1 MGRMENPSLEEPSP
15 TNPNSAEANGWTA
28 GPGSPDPDSPKKT
41 GRRLSWPVIAVLG
54 VLGLLVIAAASAFG
68 GYQSGIGLRT
78 ASQATQD
85 ASNLQ
90 EQITLAQQDLANG
103 QYDRARQRF
112 EYVARL
118 NPNYPGI
125 VEALANLQI
134 KLDTKTTPTPAFTPT
149 PIPTPDT
156 RSQDELYTQAQ
167 QNLTNKE
174 WSKAIDALLTLR
186 KNSPNAHPVEVDGML
201 FIALRNQG
209 MEKITKTDLEGGMYD
224 LSLAERFGPL
234 DTEAVSMETWVSMYI
249 TGASFWE
256 LDWKQAVDYFSQVG
270 PAMPSLTDGTGL
282 TAHER
287 YRQALLEYGKSIM
300 KDDPCKAQEQIQLSL
315 DQGPDP
321 KGEAQPALDQAAQDC
336 SGGNKE
342 NKPAETTTSQPGEPT
357 QPAATAAPVET
368 QPPAAN
374 PPTATQPA
382 PATQPVEPTKPAV
395 TPTP

>member
-1 MGRMENPSLEEPSP
+1 MENPSLEEPSP
-15 TNPNSAEANGWTA
+15 TNPNSAEANGGTA
-28 GPGSPDPDSPKKT
+28 SPGSPDPDSPKKT

-300 KDDPCKAQEQIQLSL
+300 KDDPC
-315 DQGPDP
+315 
-321 KGEAQPALDQAAQDC
+321 
-336 SGGNKE
+336 
-342 NKPAETTTSQPGEPT
+342 
-357 QPAATAAPVET
+357 
-368 QPPAAN
+368 
-374 PPTATQPA
+374 
-382 PATQPVEPTKPAV
+382 
-395 TPTP
+395 